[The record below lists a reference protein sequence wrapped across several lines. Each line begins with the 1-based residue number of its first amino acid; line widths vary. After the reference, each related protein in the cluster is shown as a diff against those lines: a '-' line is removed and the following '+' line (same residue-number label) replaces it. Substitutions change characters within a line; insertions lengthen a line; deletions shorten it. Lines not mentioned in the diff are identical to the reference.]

1 MADPLSIAASV
12 AGLIALSGS
21 IYSALS
27 AHVSRAN
34 SNTPQSAYTLLLT
47 VLEMRSALIS
57 VSSLVTSFLSVPPER
72 RALVQLDHL
81 IVCLTQSVLTF
92 SDLEA
97 FVGTWPEDIQSSRW
111 KRWRWTFQGDKFA
124 ILNTKIQDHKL
135 SLNLV
140 LNILQCESD
149 IEAQRSRESLNAMMH
164 IIVEENADLRRKIL
178 GLGPVVQSTAQS
190 VTTAARTINTVDETE
205 ASTSQPPL
213 NNKRWNQITTYISES
228 DEDDASTIRG
238 KQTRS
243 RLDDENQSHRTSW
256 LLPSIHASRRSS
268 SIFEYAHAR
277 PFEKILASTWVYAR
291 VKGVECDVSFATSHS
306 VSAVWSMLSGLSLS
320 QVSTVSVIALP
331 ISLEDV
337 LNSSWYQAN
346 IETQLMEK
354 TYKIAV
360 LGDHLVGKSA
370 LTRRFCQGIF
380 QDKIDPTIQD
390 SYSKFA
396 VVDSTYC
403 HISIIDTPGLDDYEV
418 LMRQALTDA
427 DGFIVAFS
435 MMDYDSF
442 RRVRLIHGL
451 LSKLKG
457 LDGIHSSSVAIVAT
471 KSDLEV
477 PKVVGED
484 EARSLAMELRC
495 HYFQCSAKTGFN
507 IEAPFLELIRMLR
520 DEKTKTE
527 MTVSLPS
534 STSRSQSLGDLHHP
548 TEDMLDTTTPSDK
561 LRTM

>member
-1 MADPLSIAASV
+1 
-12 AGLIALSGS
+12 
-21 IYSALS
+21 
-27 AHVSRAN
+27 
-34 SNTPQSAYTLLLT
+34 
-47 VLEMRSALIS
+47 
-57 VSSLVTSFLSVPPER
+57 
-72 RALVQLDHL
+72 
-81 IVCLTQSVLTF
+81 
-92 SDLEA
+92 
-97 FVGTWPEDIQSSRW
+97 
-111 KRWRWTFQGDKFA
+111 
-124 ILNTKIQDHKL
+124 
-135 SLNLV
+135 
-140 LNILQCESD
+140 
-149 IEAQRSRESLNAMMH
+149 MMH

-370 LTRRFCQGIF
+370 LTRRVCL
-380 QDKIDPTIQD
+380 
-390 SYSKFA
+390 A
-396 VVDSTYC
+396 
-403 HISIIDTPGLDDYEV
+403 HLD
-418 LMRQALTDA
+418 
-427 DGFIVAFS
+427 
-435 MMDYDSF
+435 
-442 RRVRLIHGL
+442 
-451 LSKLKG
+451 
-457 LDGIHSSSVAIVAT
+457 
-471 KSDLEV
+471 
-477 PKVVGED
+477 
-484 EARSLAMELRC
+484 
-495 HYFQCSAKTGFN
+495 
-507 IEAPFLELIRMLR
+507 
-520 DEKTKTE
+520 
-527 MTVSLPS
+527 
-534 STSRSQSLGDLHHP
+534 
-548 TEDMLDTTTPSDK
+548 
-561 LRTM
+561 